1 MAIGNDLAAERGG
14 GIAVTR
20 RKIDLPETP
29 RRERKTRSERRIR
42 RGRRTRRGRRREIKT
57 EIRRGVE
64 TEALVK
70 IR

>member
-14 GIAVTR
+14 VIAVTR
-20 RKIDLPETP
+20 RKIDLPGTR

-42 RGRRTRRGRRREIKT
+42 RGRRREIKT
-57 EIRRGVE
+57 ETRRGVE

>member
-1 MAIGNDLAAERGG
+1 MATGNDLAAERGG
-14 GIAVTR
+14 VIAVTR

-29 RRERKTRSERRIR
+29 RRERRTKRE
-42 RGRRTRRGRRREIKT
+42 RRTRRGTRREIKT
-57 EIRRGVE
+57 ETRRGIE